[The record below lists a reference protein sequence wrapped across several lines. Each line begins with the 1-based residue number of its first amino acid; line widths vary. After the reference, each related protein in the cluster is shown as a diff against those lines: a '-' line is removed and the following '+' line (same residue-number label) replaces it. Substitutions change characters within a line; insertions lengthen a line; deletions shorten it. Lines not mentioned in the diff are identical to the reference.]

1 MIYITNRAHPATNM
15 DRGVG
20 ERRGRYG
27 VAAPLGRGSHD
38 GTFDR
43 RHCRGPGD
51 ADQHSH
57 PREPDD
63 NRPRAERVAGTV
75 IRGPRPGRGR
85 PRADAARLLVSELF
99 TNAVQ
104 HSESRRPGGTV
115 SIIITGRAGS
125 IGIEVI
131 DQGSMWSVPVVK
143 ADVFATSGRGLFL
156 VQSIADEWGYLR
168 DSTGTTV
175 WCRLATA
182 CGS

>member
-1 MIYITNRAHPATNM
+1 MAPSTAGTA
-15 DRGVG
+15 
-20 ERRGRYG
+20 
-27 VAAPLGRGSHD
+27 AAPVMLTSTAILGNLTITG
-38 GTFDR
+38 
-43 RHCRGPGD
+43 
-51 ADQHSH
+51 
-57 PREPDD
+57 REQNASRARSFVGRVLGEDD
-63 NRPRAERVAGTV
+63 
-75 IRGPRPGRGR
+75 

-175 WCRLATA
+175 WCRLTTA